1 MNSIIFLLKNFF
13 NVIIYYLCVFRLFN
27 GKSTEDL
34 ESIEENTKIK
44 ANNFDPGKK
53 ESFKE
58 FLSASFSKN
67 HEKKGSK
74 VSKLHFILYNY
85 YIFYSMRVAC
95 YIVIDSFSIIDY
107 TLRPKW
113 FLNPFLA
120 IDSILYN
127 CTLF

>member
-1 MNSIIFLLKNFF
+1 MVTF
-13 NVIIYYLCVFRLFN
+13 IIYFFRLFN
-27 GKSTEDL
+27 GQSTEDL
-34 ESIEENTKIK
+34 ESVEENTKK
-44 ANNFDPGKK
+44 AKLDTGKK
-53 ESFKE
+53 ESFKD

-74 VSKLHFILYNY
+74 VSKIHFILYN

-95 YIVIDSFSIIDY
+95 YIVINSFSIIDY
-107 TLRPKW
+107 TLRPTPKW

-120 IDSILYN
+120 IDCMLYN

>member
-1 MNSIIFLLKNFF
+1 MLKNFF

-44 ANNFDPGKK
+44 ANNLDPGKK

-107 TLRPKW
+107 TLRPTPKW

-120 IDSILYN
+120 IDSMLYN